1 MITAQMKLKALT
13 ERSRKVNR
21 ILSRILDSSLGMDP
35 GLFRRLKEA
44 ERLSRFSEECVPGD
58 FDMEKRAEARAKK
71 YGCPY
76 VLLKSFDSEQYLLMP
91 KRRLKEKPFGLGPEN
106 IVYETGKKR

>member
-1 MITAQMKLKALT
+1 MITDHIKLHTLA
-13 ERSRKVNR
+13 ERLKKVNR
-21 ILSRILDSSLGMDP
+21 ILVRILASSLGMDP

-44 ERLSRFSEECVPGD
+44 ERLSRFSEECVSAD
-58 FDMEKRAEARAKK
+58 FDIAKRAEARAKK